1 MQIRLFRR
9 CIATVLGLGVLAV
22 TAVQAA
28 APMAKKSG
36 PGYYRMMLGDF
47 EVTALSDGT
56 VELPINKILTRIAEA
71 DVDKALAAQ
80 GLKSP
85 LETSVNA
92 FLVNTGDKLVL
103 IDTGA
108 AKLFG
113 PTLGNML
120 DNLKASGY
128 TPDQVDE
135 IYVTHMHAD
144 HVGGLMSGGQRA
156 FPNAVVRADKG
167 DADFWLSKEQM
178 EKAPAA
184 MKGFFQGAQASLGAY
199 VEAGK
204 FIAYDGNSNLANGIR
219 SVVTRGHTPGH
230 SVFVVESK
238 GQKMVVL
245 GDMMHVAA
253 IQFAQPNVAIQFDTD
268 SNTAA
273 SQRANLYEQGAK
285 EGFIFAVAHVSFPG
299 LGRVIANGAGG
310 TGYVWLP
317 VNYSPVK

>member
-1 MQIRLFRR
+1 MFYRQFSRFVGAFS
-9 CIATVLGLGVLAV
+9 IALLAA
-22 TAVQAA
+22 TAQAA
-28 APMAKKSG
+28 APMVKKSG
-36 PGYYRMMLGDF
+36 PGYYRMMLGDY

-56 VELPINKILTRIAEA
+56 VALPVNKLLTKISEAE
-71 DVDKALAAQ
+71 VDRALGAQ
-80 GLKSP
+80 SLSSP

-92 FLVNTGDKLVL
+92 FLVNTGSKLIL

-128 TPDQVDE
+128 TPEQVDE

-144 HVGGLMSGGQRA
+144 HVGGLMAGSERA

-178 EKAPAA
+178 DKAPEA
-184 MKGFFQGAQASLGAY
+184 MKGFFQGAQASVGPY
-199 VEAGK
+199 VAAGK
-204 FIAYDGNSNLANGIR
+204 FLAFDGNLELTPGIR

-230 SVFVVESK
+230 STYVVESK
-238 GQKMVVL
+238 GQKMLVF

-253 IQFAQPNVAIQFDTD
+253 IQFANPAVAIQFDTD
-268 SNTAA
+268 SATAA
-273 SQRANLYEQGAK
+273 DARA
-285 EGFIFAVAHVSFPG
+285 GFYHEAARDQYIFAIAHVSFPG
-299 LGRVIANGAGG
+299 LGRVRSEG

-317 VNYSPVK
+317 VNYLVVK